1 MRARARVCVRAVY
14 AILRARHATGRRSVQ
29 IAKRRGKKTSFH
41 ERMANANNRIK
52 LQRSAPR
59 YDALMTSF
67 TRTGFCFGL
76 FRRGL
81 ALCGGFTGLGGGG
94 VSAAFALVG
103 RFGRG
108 VYVPRFIA
116 NICIE

>member
-1 MRARARVCVRAVY
+1 MRARACVCVRAVY

-29 IAKRRGKKTSFH
+29 IAKRRSQKTSFH